1 MVTEKETVALT
12 SIWASAFMTVSKFSV
27 GILTG
32 SLGLISEGIHSLL
45 DLGATVMTYMAVR
58 ISDKPA
64 DEDHPYGHGKI
75 ESVTALAETG
85 LLFLTSIW
93 IMYEAVNRLLSP
105 QDHPVEVTWWSIAVI
120 SSSILI
126 DIWRA
131 KTLSRVAKETKS
143 QALEA
148 DALHFSSDVLS
159 SGVVLLG
166 LGLVAL
172 GWPAGD
178 SFAAIG
184 VSLFVC
190 KAGWTLGRR
199 TIDTL
204 IDAAPAGVSE
214 NIRKALSDIPAVIH
228 VNRVRVRPAGSIMFV
243 DLDISLSRSLPLE
256 KVKETKDLVTELIQK
271 DFSEAEVMVSTHP
284 VALDSET
291 VHDRIGIIAANL
303 RLAIHHVTV
312 HQVAGR
318 LSVGL
323 DLEVDGNQSLG
334 VAHDIASQL
343 ETSIRSEL
351 GDDIEV
357 ETHIEPLQTKG
368 IEGEDVSTETL
379 RVIRSLAEESVKQVP
394 LLQDLHDVRAR
405 TTPFGTIIIFHCLV
419 ESGTSV
425 AATHEAVDTLE
436 RSIRTSYPSAWR
448 VVGHA
453 EPKER
458 KDE

>member
-1 MVTEKETVALT
+1 MRSEKETVALT
-12 SIWASAFMTVSKFSV
+12 SIWASAFMTVSKFAV

-45 DLGATVMTYMAVR
+45 DLGATFMTYLAVR

-93 IMYEAVNRLLSP
+93 IMYEAINRLMS
-105 QDHPVEVTWWSIAVI
+105 QEHKVEVTWWSIAVI
-120 SSSILI
+120 SFSILI
-126 DIWRA
+126 DIWRSR
-131 KTLSRVAKETKS
+131 TLSRVAKETKS

-148 DALHFSSDVLS
+148 DALHFASDILS

-166 LGLVAL
+166 LGLVAI
-172 GWPAGD
+172 GWPEGD

-204 IDAAPAGVSE
+204 IDTAPAGVSE
-214 NIRKALSDIPAVIH
+214 NIRKVLDSIPAVTH
-228 VNRVRVRPAGSIMFV
+228 VNRVRVRPAGSVMFV

-256 KVKETKDLVTELIQK
+256 KVKEVKDLVTELIQK
-271 DFSEAEVMVSTHP
+271 DFSEAEIMVSTHP

-291 VHDRIGIIAANL
+291 IHDRIGIIAANL

-312 HQVAGR
+312 HQVGRR

-323 DLEVDGNQSLG
+323 DLEVDGNQKLG
-334 VAHDIASQL
+334 IAHDIASQL

-368 IEGEDVSTETL
+368 IEGEDVPAEILSS
-379 RVIRSLAEESVKQVP
+379 IKSLVEDKAKQVP
-394 LLQDLHDVRAR
+394 LLQYPHDIRAR

-419 ESGTSV
+419 ESETSV
-425 AATHEAVDTLE
+425 AETHEAVDTLE
-436 RSIRTSYPSAWR
+436 RSIRTAYPAAWR

-458 KDE
+458 VDIS